1 MNATLVVCLLLLPSP
16 RSIRSLSARESRNRV
31 PLLAAPAGQDTA
43 THPRTFTRPPQS
55 SYLQLESNQRVG
67 GAFLLQPPFPA
78 AQPAAGMFF
87 TQNPLSP
94 PFLWPD
100 LTNQGITGGSKLKR
114 KPNFLRRLLDKRNPH
129 CRHQL
134 SLKNSL
140 SLTIVQKKSNS
151 NVAREEV
158 SAAREL
164 GESLRHTGS
173 PVAGCWQR
181 TTPAPTPL
189 HPSPRTPL
197 FRCQEGPRQ
206 LARKK
211 PDYLP
216 ERQRWISLQQTERCF
231 LL

>member
-55 SYLQLESNQRVG
+55 SYLQLENNQRVG

-100 LTNQGITGGSKLKR
+100 LTNRLTKGSLGVKTEKKAKLSATGSLTNGILTADTSCHSKMASASRSFGLEKQQQRCARGS
-114 KPNFLRRLLDKRNPH
+114 LRRARAWRESAPHWFTCGRLL
-129 CRHQL
+129 
-134 SLKNSL
+134 
-140 SLTIVQKKSNS
+140 
-151 NVAREEV
+151 
-158 SAAREL
+158 AAHHP
-164 GESLRHTGS
+164 GTNTVTSIAAHTAVPMPG
-173 PVAGCWQR
+173 R
-181 TTPAPTPL
+181 APT
-189 HPSPRTPL
+189 T
-197 FRCQEGPRQ
+197 C
-206 LARKK
+206 
-211 PDYLP
+211 
-216 ERQRWISLQQTERCF
+216 
-231 LL
+231 